1 MSSPSNCICREQS
14 NIKAAQWAAA
24 AAAMAASFLAA
35 GKLTLFL
42 MSGSLVI
49 ALSAWDSCIDV
60 FISFINRTIVKYS
73 RLNADENH
81 PYGHGKVESIAA
93 LGQGA
98 LITGGAL
105 VILGSSLHKL
115 YELWQSTAED
125 MTGTWYTVLFFI
137 IASFVSLAVTY
148 WLRHFGTKF
157 NSPALLADSAHY
169 RVDVAS
175 NLGSA
180 ISLAAI
186 ILTHNLWLD
195 PLIAGFF
202 SFYIGWNGFRLLKTS
217 INELMDHEVSDDV
230 KKHALQIISQSSDQI
245 IDIHNFR
252 SRKSGYCYFFD
263 FHITL
268 SSSLH
273 FAQVHLIVQ
282 TIEERMQHEFHAD
295 VIVRADP
302 NTLPTSENKVVA
314 FSRDH
319 ISV

>member
-1 MSSPSNCICREQS
+1 MSQPSCICKHQP
-14 NIKAAQWAAA
+14 NIKTAQWAAV
-24 AAAMAASFLAA
+24 AAAMAAAFLAA
-35 GKLTLFL
+35 GKLTLFF

-49 ALSAWDSCIDV
+49 ALSAWDSSIDF

-93 LGQGA
+93 LGQGS

-105 VILGSSLHKL
+105 VILGSSFHKL
-115 YELWQSTAED
+115 YELWQNKFESVSE
-125 MTGTWYTVLFFI
+125 TWYTVGFFI
-137 IASFVSLAVTY
+137 IASFISLCVTY

-180 ISLAAI
+180 ASLAAI
-186 ILTHNLWLD
+186 MLTQNLWLD

-202 SFYIGWNGFRLLKTS
+202 SFYIGWNGFRLLRTS
-217 INELMDHEVSDDV
+217 INELMDHEVLDEV
-230 KKHALQIISQSSDQI
+230 KKRSLQIISESCDEI

-252 SRKSGYCYFFD
+252 SRKSGYRYFFD

-268 SSSLH
+268 PDSLN
-273 FAQVHLIVQ
+273 FAEVHLIVQ
-282 TIEERMQHEFHAD
+282 KIEEGLQQEFDAD

-302 NTLPTSENKVVA
+302 DSLPTLENRTVV
-314 FSRDH
+314 FSRR
-319 ISV
+319 